1 MSQHKDP
8 VTGKWYYTG
17 KYKDMLG
24 KRHDYKKRGYSS
36 KKAAKKAEDKFLLK
50 IKGGYGRLTINDL
63 IEIFNNQNLKIKDSS
78 RVLYMRLQ
86 KKFIAPYL
94 GDKYID
100 SLKPLD
106 IEEWTLVIA
115 SMKKKNG
122 EPFKWAYQ
130 CNIFDCLYSLFG
142 FAVRKKLLDEN
153 PCKGLTAYK
162 DPNVVIEEDETEIDA
177 KTNFWEVDTYIKFM
191 SKIDNQDHRD
201 IYETLFYTG
210 LRIGEFVALKWED
223 FYDDKLHIRRMF
235 STTLNKMTTPKTNN
249 SIRTI
254 SLPSILVHTL
264 NERYKRTSRQDG
276 FNKGYFIFGSIKPI
290 STYKIRSQLYRD
302 IERTSVKRITPHGF
316 RHSHASYLLSNPII
330 PEALVAAR
338 LGDTIDTLQ
347 KTYAHVY
354 QQYRQTLVD
363 YLDIIEEMSKTT
375 GRKMDEKV

>member
-17 KYKDMLG
+17 KYKDILG
-24 KRHDYKKRGYSS
+24 KRHDYKKRGFNS
-36 KKAAKKAEDKFLLK
+36 KKAAKKAEDQFLLK
-50 IKGGYGRLTINDL
+50 IKGGYGRLTVNAL
-63 IEIFNNQNLKIKDSS
+63 IEIFNTQNLKIKDPT

-86 KKFIAPYL
+86 KNFISPYL

-100 SLKPLD
+100 SIKPLD
-106 IEEWTLVIA
+106 IEKWTLLIA
-115 SMKKKNG
+115 NKKKKNG

-142 FAVRKKLLDEN
+142 FATRKKLLDEN

-162 DPNVVIEEDETEIDA
+162 DPNIIIEDETEIDA
-177 KTNFWEVDTYIKFM
+177 KTNFWEVDTYIAFM
-191 SKIDNQDHRD
+191 SKIDNQENRD

-223 FYDDKLHIRRMF
+223 FYDDKLHIRRMY
-235 STTLNKMTTPKTNN
+235 STTLNRITTPKTNN

-254 SLPSILVHTL
+254 SLPSILVRTL
-264 NERYKRTSRQDG
+264 NERYKRVSRQDG
-276 FNKGYFIFGSIKPI
+276 FNSSYFIFGSIKPI
-290 STYKIRSQLYRD
+290 STYKIRSQLYYD
-302 IERTSVKRITPHGF
+302 IERTGVKRITPHGF

-354 QQYRQTLVD
+354 QKYRQTLTD
-363 YLDIIEEMSKTT
+363 YLDIIEEMSKTA